1 MSAGQGNR
9 GGQTR
14 NAVPG
19 GAARGDKMRIA
30 LVGFYPRD
38 PAKISGGIR
47 AVTYQ
52 LVEGFRRRP
61 ELDVHVIHCH
71 SDIGED
77 ATVSRD
83 NVTVHYLAQ
92 PRRRLV
98 PNMATAIPRVAA
110 QLKAIGPDVV
120 NAHGHWYAV
129 AALRAGFPTVW
140 TVHGVVAEE
149 AQYNPGAF
157 GRLASALAARYE
169 REALAGV
176 REITAISPY
185 IRERFGGRTAARWHI
200 TENPAPDDLFDL
212 VRTPVPGRLLLPASV
227 IPRKDIVTLVAAV
240 ALARPSIRDLH
251 LLVAGRTNEAAYV
264 QEVLDACQHRGV
276 SDVVHLLGVQGQAQ
290 MRQLYRE
297 AQLVVLS
304 SREEVSPMSAIEGL
318 AAGIPVVTTA
328 AGGAPYIVE
337 DGVTGRV
344 VPVGDARAF
353 ADALCRVLTDARI
366 YQAMSAAARP
376 AAERRFR
383 LERVVDAY
391 LAAYAAALAQR

>member
-1 MSAGQGNR
+1 
-9 GGQTR
+9 
-14 NAVPG
+14 
-19 GAARGDKMRIA
+19 
-30 LVGFYPRD
+30 VGFYPRD

-47 AVTYQ
+47 AVTHQ

-71 SDIGED
+71 SDITED
-77 ATVSRD
+77 ATVSRG
-83 NVTVHYLAQ
+83 NVTAHYLAQ
-92 PRRRLV
+92 PRLRLV
-98 PNMATAIPRVAA
+98 PNMVTAIPRVAA

-149 AQYNPGAF
+149 ARYNPGAF
-157 GRLASALAARYE
+157 GQLASALATHYE
-169 REALAGV
+169 REALERVAD
-176 REITAISPY
+176 ITAISPY
-185 IRERFGGRTAARWHI
+185 IRECFADRTRARWHI
-200 TENPAPDDLFDL
+200 TENPAPDDLFEL
-212 VRTPVPGRLLLPASV
+212 VRTPVAGRLLLPASV
-227 IPRKDIVTLVAAV
+227 IPRKDIVTLVTAV
-240 ALARPSIRDLH
+240 ALARPSIPNLH
-251 LLVAGRTNEAAYV
+251 LLIAGRTNEAAYV
-264 QEVLDACQHRGV
+264 EEVLATCQQLGV
-276 SDVVHLLGVQGQAQ
+276 GNAVRLLGVQGQAE

-328 AGGAPYIVE
+328 AGGAPDIVD

-344 VPVGDARAF
+344 VPVGDSRAF
-353 ADALCRVLTDARI
+353 AEALCQVLTNART
-366 YQAMSAAARP
+366 YEAMSAAARP
-376 AAERRFR
+376 TAERRFR

-391 LAAYAAALAQR
+391 LAA